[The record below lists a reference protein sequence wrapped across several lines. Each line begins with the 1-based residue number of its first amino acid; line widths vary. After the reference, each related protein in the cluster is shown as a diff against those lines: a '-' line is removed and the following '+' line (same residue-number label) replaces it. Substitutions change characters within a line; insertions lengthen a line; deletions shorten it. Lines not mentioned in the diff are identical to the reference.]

1 MRACWESISQR
12 RFGSGG
18 EGIIEIGSND
28 VVLPQLLF
36 CFVPTGSEI
45 RSMPQVRYFMCFY
58 ATGTSFRY
66 RTRCGCFV
74 VAVLSLFRG
83 RCSFSLQLSLLL
95 VLVKQHGR
103 HLLKDKTII
112 FFASSIFRLKYV
124 QHNLSGCS
132 WVVNLFRKLPRCSRV
147 VNPFRRCKMAV
158 QKVLIDIRQRC
169 TFP

>member
-58 ATGTSFRY
+58 AAGTSFCC
-66 RTRCGCFV
+66 RTRCGCFI
-74 VAVLSLFRG
+74 VALLSLFRD
-83 RCSFSLQLSLLL
+83 RCLFSLQLSLLPVVQQSSKSRPKL
-95 VLVKQHGR
+95 CGVTHPPPVTDDTRVRVSLDGSWFLDASTRMDRGGPPVPATGPIGGSTRGVPHGGF
-103 HLLKDKTII
+103 HM
-112 FFASSIFRLKYV
+112 
-124 QHNLSGCS
+124 G
-132 WVVNLFRKLPRCSRV
+132 VVV
-147 VNPFRRCKMAV
+147 YM
-158 QKVLIDIRQRC
+158 
-169 TFP
+169 